1 MKKYWI
7 PYKPFLLFLFR
18 FLIVYLIL
26 TFGYQ
31 KYLAQFNATQFEVDD
46 VTKLVANHT
55 KQTLLFFNFDSTT
68 SIHESQPAVKF
79 FFNNKFIARIVEG
92 CNAVSVIILFVTFV
106 LAFTGKWKPTV
117 IFISIGSG
125 LIYCLNVVRIALLV
139 GLIYYYP
146 NQESLLHEVIFPL
159 FIYGAVFLLWIV
171 WVNKFSLYA
180 KK

>member
-7 PYKPFLLFLFR
+7 HYKPFLLFLFK

-31 KYLAQFNATQFEVDD
+31 KYLAQFDATQFEVDD
-46 VTKLVANHT
+46 VTELVANHT
-55 KQTLLFFNFDSTT
+55 KQMLLFFNYDSST
-68 SIHESQPAVKF
+68 SFHESQPAIKF
-79 FFNNKFIARIVEG
+79 FFNKKFIARIVEG
-92 CNAVSVIILFVTFV
+92 CNAVSVILLFVTFV
-106 LAFTGKWKPTV
+106 LAFTGKWKSTV
-117 IFISIGSG
+117 FFIIVGTG
-125 LIYCLNVVRIALLV
+125 IIYGLNVIRIALLV

-146 NQESLLHEVIFPL
+146 SQEPLLHGVIFPL
-159 FIYGAVFLLWIV
+159 FIYGAVFLLWII